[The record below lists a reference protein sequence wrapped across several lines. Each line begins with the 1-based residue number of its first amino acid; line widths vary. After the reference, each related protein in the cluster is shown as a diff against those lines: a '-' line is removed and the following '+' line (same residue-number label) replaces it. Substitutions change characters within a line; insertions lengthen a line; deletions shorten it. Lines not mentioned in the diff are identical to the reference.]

1 VPILAADFAFR
12 AVEVPAGRVEIEF
25 SYWPPGLTAG
35 LAVSAAALAVLAG
48 LAAAA
53 LARRPARRAGTP
65 AARSGA

>member
-1 VPILAADFAFR
+1 MMTPL
-12 AVEVPAGRVEIEF
+12 RVEIES

-48 LAAAA
+48 LAAAPA
-53 LARRPARRAGTP
+53 LARRPARRAGAP